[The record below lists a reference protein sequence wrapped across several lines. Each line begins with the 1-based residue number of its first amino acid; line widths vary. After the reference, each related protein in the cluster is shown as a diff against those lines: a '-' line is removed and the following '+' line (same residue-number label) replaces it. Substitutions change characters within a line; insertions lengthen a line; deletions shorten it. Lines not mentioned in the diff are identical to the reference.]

1 MRSIFKRRFL
11 GILGFGL
18 FFILI
23 DSVSPS
29 KVEACHGSFITK
41 NKTWAQHSAFEK
53 LKCKAGWAIDDINP
67 VNYFKKKEKCQARAD
82 NADTVAI
89 GKRWYKDCMKNPGNY

>member
-29 KVEACHGSFITK
+29 KVEACHNIFDDITGYK
-41 NKTWAQHSAFEK
+41 HSSFEK
-53 LKCKAGWAIDDINP
+53 LKCKAGSAIDDINP

-82 NADTVAI
+82 NAETVGI

>member
-18 FFILI
+18 LFILI
-23 DSVSPS
+23 DLVSPS
-29 KVEACHGSFITK
+29 KVEACHGSIFSK
-41 NKTWAQHSAFEK
+41 QTWAQHSAFEK
-53 LKCKAGWAIDDINP
+53 LKCKAGWVIDDINP

-82 NADTVAI
+82 NAETVGI
-89 GKRWYKDCMKNPGNY
+89 GKRWYKDCMDNPHNY